1 MIIPALSEPAK
12 IQQLPLPTLV
22 AQLLVVRASG
32 MVFDQQ
38 IRYPVWEPKTEML
51 RSWVQEL
58 GVGGVILLGGS
69 ALELAQRTRQLQDWA
84 QHSEAKIPLL
94 LAADVEEGVGQR
106 FAGATWFPPPFA
118 LGMMYAQGQDLADQA
133 RDLARRMG
141 AAIAQES
148 LAVGLNWVLAP
159 VVDVNNNPD
168 NPVIN
173 VRAFGEDPTTV
184 ADLTTA
190 FLHGMEPYP
199 VLGSAKHFPGHGD
212 TATDSHLELPV
223 IPHDDDRLSKIELV
237 PFQQA
242 IAAGVDTVMTAH
254 LQIPAWDQ
262 EWPITLSR
270 KVLTGQ
276 LRERLGF
283 DGIIVTDALVMGAIA
298 NRYGANEAPVLALE
312 AGADILLM
320 PADPPGAI
328 AALCEAVEAGRISR
342 DRVEESVR
350 RIWTAKA
357 KVQGDAAPNS
367 TAPNPI
373 RPNPINQLATQEHID
388 LDRQIINESLVRGN
402 GYLTLPIAQDASQ
415 KTLAKESMENLGT
428 LAEVANQDAVETP
441 PGINWIA
448 VDDGISADF
457 LGQHTPAIAQPR
469 QWGFTEL
476 RMIDSYSPVSAET
489 LTTWLGNRP
498 LGPVLLQLF
507 VRGNPFRGSAGLTQT
522 ALTTFAALQKTG
534 QLYGVI
540 LYGSPYL
547 LDTVRP
553 QLIQPGGT
561 KIPYRF
567 NPSQTP
573 AAQSIALNS
582 LVDR

>member
-1 MIIPALSEPAK
+1 MQK
-12 IQQLPLPTLV
+12 LV

-38 IRYPVWEPKTEML
+38 IRYPVWEPKAEIL
-51 RSWVQEL
+51 RSWVQDL

-69 ALELAQRTRQLQDWA
+69 ALELAQRTQQLQGWA
-84 QHSEAKIPLL
+84 QNSEAKIPLL

-118 LGMMYAQGQDLADQA
+118 LGMMYAQGQNLADQA
-133 RDLARRMG
+133 RDFARQMG
-141 AAIAQES
+141 TAIAQES

-173 VRAFGEDPTTV
+173 VRAFGEDPATV

-190 FLHGMEPYP
+190 FLQGMESYP

-223 IPHDDDRLSKIELV
+223 IPHDDGRLSEIELV
-237 PFQQA
+237 PFQKA

-254 LQIPAWDQ
+254 LQIPAWDKD
-262 EWPITLSR
+262 WPITLSR

-320 PADPPGAI
+320 PADPPEAI
-328 AALCEAVEAGRISR
+328 TAICKAVKTGRISR
-342 DRVEESVR
+342 GRIEESVG

-357 KVQGDAAPNS
+357 KVQGDKVQGDKVQDNA
-367 TAPNPI
+367 APNPI
-373 RPNPINQLATQEHID
+373 KPDPIHQLATQEHID
-388 LDRQIINESLVRGN
+388 LDQQILKSSLVQGN
-402 GYLTLPIAQDASQ
+402 GYLTLPIAQGASQ
-415 KTLAKESMENLGT
+415 KTVAKESMENLGT
-428 LAEVANQDAVETP
+428 LAEVANPDAVESP

-469 QWGFTEL
+469 QWGFTDL
-476 RMIDSYSPVSAET
+476 RIIDSYSPVSAET
-489 LTTWLGNRP
+489 LTTWLSDRP
-498 LGPVLLQLF
+498 LGPMLLQLF

-534 QLYGVI
+534 QLCGVI

-547 LDTVRP
+547 LDTLRP
-553 QLIQPGGT
+553 QLIQPDGTT

-573 AAQSIALNS
+573 AAQGIALDA
-582 LVDR
+582 LVEC

>member
-1 MIIPALSEPAK
+1 MSAALPDLSE
-12 IQQLPLPTLV
+12 IQSLSLPKLV

-38 IRYPVWEPKTEML
+38 IRYPVWEPQAKVL
-51 RSWVQEL
+51 RHWVQDL

-69 ALELAQRTRQLQDWA
+69 ALELAQRTQQLQGWA
-84 QHSEAKIPLL
+84 NIPLL
-94 LAADVEEGVGQR
+94 MAADVEEGVGQR

-118 LGMMYAQGQDLADQA
+118 LGMLAQQGADGKAQAQDLA
-133 RDLARRMG
+133 RKMG

-148 LAVGLNWVLAP
+148 AAVGLNWVLAP

-173 VRAFGEDPTTV
+173 VRAFGEDPETV
-184 ADLTTA
+184 ADLTA
-190 FLHGMEPYP
+190 SYLEGMATFP

-212 TATDSHLELPV
+212 TATDSHLDLPV
-223 IPHDDDRLSKIELV
+223 IPHDDDRLSQVELV
-237 PFQQA
+237 PFQRA

-254 LQIPAWDQ
+254 LQIPAWD
-262 EWPITLSR
+262 EDWPITLSR

-328 AALCEAVEAGRISR
+328 AAICEAVETGRVTR
-342 DRVEESVR
+342 DRIEDSVR
-350 RIWTAKA
+350 RIWNAKA
-357 KVQGDAAPNS
+357 KIQS
-367 TAPNPI
+367 TKTPKPLEA
-373 RPNPINQLATQEHID
+373 LATPD
-388 LDRQIINESLVRGN
+388 NVALDRQIIKASLVRGH
-402 GYLTLPIAQDASQ
+402 GSLSLAIASPSSQ
-415 KTLAKESMENLGT
+415 STLANESMENLGT
-428 LAEVANQDAVETP
+428 LAEVANQGEADQP

-448 VDDGISADF
+448 VDDGVSADF

-469 QWGFTEL
+469 QWGFSEMRL
-476 RMIDSYSPVSAET
+476 IDGYSPVSATT
-489 LTTWLGNRP
+489 LEQWLSDRP

-507 VRGNPFRGSAGLTQT
+507 VRGNPFRGSAGLTQK
-522 ALTTFAALQKTG
+522 ALTTFTALQKTG
-534 QLYGVI
+534 KLSGVI

-547 LDTVRP
+547 LDTLRSH
-553 QLIQPGGT
+553 LIQPDGT
-561 KIPYRF
+561 TPIPYRF
-567 NPSQTP
+567 TPSQTP
-573 AAQSIALNS
+573 AAQAIALES
-582 LVDR
+582 LISH

>member
-1 MIIPALSEPAK
+1 MTAPVFLEPAQ
-12 IQQLPLPTLV
+12 IQQLPLPKLV

-38 IRYPVWEPKTEML
+38 IRYPVWEPIAETL
-51 RSWVQEL
+51 RHWVQDL

-69 ALELAQRTRQLQDWA
+69 ALELAQRTKQLQAWA
-84 QHSEAKIPLL
+84 DIPLL

-106 FAGATWFPPPFA
+106 FAGATWFPPPFG
-118 LGMMYAQGQDLADQA
+118 LGMVYDYGSEMAEQA
-133 RDLARRMG
+133 RDLSRRMG
-141 AAIAQES
+141 AAIAKES
-148 LAVGLNWVLAP
+148 VAVGLNWVLAP

-173 VRAFGEDPTTV
+173 VRAFGEVPATV

-190 FLHGMEPYP
+190 FLQGMEPYP

-223 IPHDDDRLSKIELV
+223 IPHDDDRLSQIELV
-237 PFQQA
+237 PFQRA

-254 LQIPAWDQ
+254 LQIPAWDE

-328 AALCEAVEAGRISR
+328 AAICEAVEQGRISR
-342 DRVEESVR
+342 KRIEESVQ
-350 RIWTAKA
+350 RIWKAKA
-357 KVQGDAAPNS
+357 KVQCDAAPN
-367 TAPNPI
+367 PI
-373 RPNPINQLATQEHID
+373 EQLATPEHID
-388 LDRQIINESLVRGN
+388 LDQQIIKDSLVRGN
-402 GYLTLPIAQDASQ
+402 GYLTLPIAQAASQ

-428 LAEVANQDAVETP
+428 LAEVANQEGMDQP

-476 RMIDSYSPVSAET
+476 RIIDSYSPVSEET
-489 LTTWLGNRP
+489 LATWLGDRP

-522 ALTTFAALQKTG
+522 ALTTFTALQKTG
-534 QLYGVI
+534 QLCGVI

-547 LDTVRP
+547 LETLRP
-553 QLIQPGGT
+553 DLIQPDGTT

-573 AAQSIALNS
+573 AAQAIALES
-582 LVDR
+582 LVES

>member
-1 MIIPALSEPAK
+1 MTALALPDSAE
-12 IQQLPLPTLV
+12 IQRLPLPKLV

-38 IRYPVWEPKTEML
+38 IRYPVWEPPAKTL
-51 RSWVQEL
+51 RHWVQNL

-69 ALELAQRTRQLQDWA
+69 ALELARRTGQLQDWA
-84 QHSEAKIPLL
+84 QDSEVKIPLL

-106 FAGATWFPPPFA
+106 FAGATWFPPPFS
-118 LGMMYAQGQDLADQA
+118 LGMMTHHGPQLRALALE
-133 RDLARRMG
+133 LARKMG

-148 LAVGLNWVLAP
+148 AAVGLNRVLAP

-173 VRAFGEDPTTV
+173 VRAFGEDPATV

-190 FLHGMEPYP
+190 FLQGMEPYP

-223 IPHDDDRLSKIELV
+223 IPHDDDRLSQIELV
-237 PFQQA
+237 PFQRA

-254 LQIPAWDQ
+254 LQIPAWDE

-328 AALCEAVEAGRISR
+328 AAICQAVDQGRISR
-342 DRVEESVR
+342 DRIEKSVQ

-357 KVQGDAAPNS
+357 KVQGDAAPN
-367 TAPNPI
+367 PVE
-373 RPNPINQLATQEHID
+373 QLATRDHIA
-388 LDRQIINESLVRGN
+388 LDQQMIKGALVRGN
-402 GYLTLPIAQDASQ
+402 GYLTLPIAQDTSQ
-415 KTLAKESMENLGT
+415 KTLAKESMENLGV
-428 LAEVANQDAVETP
+428 LAEVANQDVAETP
-441 PGINWIA
+441 PGINWIG

-469 QWGFTEL
+469 QWGLTEL
-476 RMIDSYSPVSAET
+476 RIIDGYSPVSART
-489 LTTWLGNRP
+489 LDQWLGDRP
-498 LGPVLLQLF
+498 LGPILLQLF

-522 ALTTFAALQKTG
+522 ALTTFTALQKTG
-534 QLYGVI
+534 KLSGVI

-547 LDTVRP
+547 LDTLRLR
-553 QLIQPGGT
+553 LIQPDGET
-561 KIPYRF
+561 PIPYRF

-573 AAQSIALNS
+573 AAQGIALKS
-582 LVDR
+582 LVEP